1 MRDYVIYDMYTD
13 DRMFRYEV
21 YKHPNGMYEVCVQ
34 SRGGRF
40 CRERAVSLLRYSR
53 RSHTFYRHSRKSYRN
68 RRLQAVQSKCLI
80 NSRLSLQKQFNKI
93 HGRMTVCQ
101 MQALSP
107 DRFYLYK
114 ILYCRLFHPVF
125 WRFGFIDIVA
135 VAVDCNY
142 AREIFNLISA
152 NSLCA

>member
-34 SRGGRF
+34 SREAEDF
-40 CRERAVSLLRYSR
+40 AVNEQYLY
-53 RSHTFYRHSRKSYRN
+53 
-68 RRLQAVQSKCLI
+68 
-80 NSRLSLQKQFNKI
+80 SRLSLQKQFNKI

-142 AREIFNLISA
+142 ARKIFNLISA
-152 NSLCA
+152 NSFCA

>member
-34 SRGGRF
+34 SREAEDF
-40 CRERAVSLLRYSR
+40 AVNEQYLYCDIAEEVT
-53 RSHTFYRHSRKSYRN
+53 H
-68 RRLQAVQSKCLI
+68 

-142 AREIFNLISA
+142 ARKIFNLISA